1 MDALRTRALSAI
13 RLRKIGV
20 KSILRLSLSTTPA
33 ADPGYWRILQTF
45 DIFHRIVQKEPR
57 LLNLWIFFIGN
68 LREIFLVV
76 FFLNF
81 WWFPLKFLNFNL
93 IWHHWKH
100 CFGIIG
106 YNMLLDKF
114 SIGMRWKTYKVLTQ
128 CWLRLVIAH
137 SQHWKLFLW
146 VFCNQIYLYIN
157 IFFS

>member
-1 MDALRTRALSAI
+1 MYTFGSNINCVVNFLWVSAFYGAYQGEHQQMDALRTRALSAI

-81 WWFPLKFLNFNL
+81 W
-93 IWHHWKH
+93 
-100 CFGIIG
+100 
-106 YNMLLDKF
+106 
-114 SIGMRWKTYKVLTQ
+114 
-128 CWLRLVIAH
+128 
-137 SQHWKLFLW
+137 
-146 VFCNQIYLYIN
+146 
-157 IFFS
+157 